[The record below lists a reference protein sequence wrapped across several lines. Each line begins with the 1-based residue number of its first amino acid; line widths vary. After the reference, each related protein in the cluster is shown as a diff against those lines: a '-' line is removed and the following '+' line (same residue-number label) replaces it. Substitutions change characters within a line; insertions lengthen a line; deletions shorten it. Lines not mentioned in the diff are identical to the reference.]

1 LERLELKI
9 KKTPKDLQ
17 KSKIFSN
24 FAGDFRN
31 KNYKKLFPK
40 LLLNATHTTHT
51 TQRQ

>member
-1 LERLELKI
+1 LELKI

-31 KNYKKLFPK
+31 KNYSQNYPK

>member
-31 KNYKKLFPK
+31 KNYKNYSQNYPK
-40 LLLNATHTTHT
+40 LLLNATHTT
-51 TQRQ
+51 QRQ